1 MSFIIRKGTAGFRY
15 AGTVSLGLED
25 IGLDWFRL
33 YEKMLQRY

>member
-1 MSFIIRKGTAGFRY
+1 MSFIPRKGTAGFRY

-33 YEKMLQRY
+33 YEKML